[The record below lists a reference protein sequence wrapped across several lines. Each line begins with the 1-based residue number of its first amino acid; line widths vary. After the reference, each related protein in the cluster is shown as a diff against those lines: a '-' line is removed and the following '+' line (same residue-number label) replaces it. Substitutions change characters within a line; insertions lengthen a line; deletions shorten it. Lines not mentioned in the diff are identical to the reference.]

1 LLPLTR
7 LETSRCQMGSDYAC
21 PVCGENVSLH
31 GQDEAHTSGM
41 TCENSGKTWQLRQVP
56 LSVKS

>member
-1 LLPLTR
+1 
-7 LETSRCQMGSDYAC
+7 MGSDYAC